1 MKNTYKTL
9 LLCGGFLWFV
19 SLMCFTQGLNH
30 ERSLFLKALKVYET
44 SDYPSAFKLFEQ
56 LSKLNPKE
64 PQYYLY
70 AGLSLL
76 NTSDAAQ
83 EALVWFDNGLRCDSI
98 IPASP
103 EIRADLMLAKGEALQ
118 VVMRLDEAI
127 ELYDRLISSSGVA
140 GAVDEAWQKKQ
151 QAMRNLIFVENAIPA
166 KIKNLGEPVNSPFD
180 DHTGC
185 FNLTG
190 DVIYF
195 TSKRSINRK
204 DGGEQERIFF
214 SEKKDSLWLPPQVLQ
229 VFGKNHDHESVSS
242 LSCDESLM
250 TVFQSAGGR
259 QDVFT
264 MKNERGEW
272 KQPQRFAQPVG
283 SAWNQ
288 THVSFSPDLST
299 VFFTS
304 DRPGGFGGLDIY
316 MSKRLD
322 GKRWGKARN
331 LGSKVNSPLDEE
343 TPFMHANGHTL
354 YFASEGHNGMGRFD
368 IFFAEMLPDSSFS
381 EAGNMGYPINSMEDD
396 FAFFPDVSNRQAILS
411 STRND
416 RKVGGCDLFVIDLDA
431 SSNSQVA
438 VLKLVANDSLGSV
451 SRVLIKRQVDSLL
464 VGDYRPDVRTGEYT
478 AFLETGYGYSILNR
492 TDSVEYYAKP
502 FYLPDA
508 MAYHASRQI
517 FGMDEL
523 PLRAEEP
530 IAVAHLEEPALD
542 SLAQQMEEGF
552 IIQVLA
558 LKRRPLFAGSYLR
571 ALKSHP
577 VRSIRCSDGYVRYV
591 YGHFK
596 TKEAALLELSI
607 IKKGGRYGD
616 AYVRTLKS
624 LELLAM
630 PAVK

>member
-9 LLCGGFLWFV
+9 LLRSGFLWFV
-19 SLMCFTQGLNH
+19 AFICFAQGSNH
-30 ERSLFLKALKVYET
+30 ERSLFYKALKVYEA

-56 LSKLNPKE
+56 LSQLNPKE

-83 EALVWFDNGLRCDSI
+83 EALVWFNKGLRCDSI
-98 IPASP
+98 IPTSP

-118 VVMRLDEAI
+118 IVMRLDEAI
-127 ELYDRLISSSGVA
+127 ELYDRLISSSGVD

-151 QAMRNLIFVENAIPA
+151 QAMRNLILVENAIPA
-166 KIKNLGEPVNSPFD
+166 KIKNLGEPVNSSFD

-185 FNLTG
+185 FNLSG
-190 DVIYF
+190 DVVYF
-195 TSKRSINRK
+195 TSKRGIDRK

-214 SEKKDSLWLPPQVLQ
+214 SEKKDSLWLSPKVLQ
-229 VFGKNHDHESVSS
+229 VFGKNHAHESVSS

-250 TVFQSAGGR
+250 AVFQSAGGR

-264 MKNERGEW
+264 MKKQRGRW
-272 KQPQRFAQPVG
+272 KQPERFAEPVG

-288 THVSFSPDLST
+288 THVSFSPDQST

-322 GKRWGKARN
+322 NHRWGRARN
-331 LGSKVNSPLDEE
+331 LGPSINTPLDEE

-368 IFFAEMLPDSSFS
+368 VFFSEMQPDSSFS
-381 EAGNMGYPINSMEDD
+381 VASNMGYPINSMEDD

-416 RKVGGCDLFVIDLDA
+416 RKVGGCDLFVVDLDA
-431 SSNSQVA
+431 SNSSQVA

-464 VGDYRPDVRTGEYT
+464 VGVYRPDVRTGEYT

-502 FYLPDA
+502 FYLPDV
-508 MAYHASRQI
+508 MAYHLSRQMFARHEVPLQVVVPI
-517 FGMDEL
+517 LPQQVVDSCSENLSSKQDE
-523 PLRAEEP
+523 
-530 IAVAHLEEPALD
+530 
-542 SLAQQMEEGF
+542 F
-552 IIQVLA
+552 TIQVLA
-558 LKRRPLFAGSYLR
+558 LKRRPLFAGSYLQG
-571 ALKSHP
+571 LKSHP
-577 VRSIRCSDGYVRYV
+577 VRSIRCSDGYVRFV

-596 TKEAALLELSI
+596 TKEAALDELSI
-607 IKKGGRYGD
+607 IKKGGRYAD
-616 AYVRTLKS
+616 AFVRNLAS
-624 LELLAM
+624 VELLVM